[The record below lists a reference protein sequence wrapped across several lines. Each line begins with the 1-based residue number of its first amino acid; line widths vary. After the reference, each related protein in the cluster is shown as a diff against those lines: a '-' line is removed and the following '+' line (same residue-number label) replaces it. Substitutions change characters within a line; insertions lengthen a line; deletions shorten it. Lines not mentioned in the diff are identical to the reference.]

1 MNGRFYVAGKAL
13 KTVYRDGVLTADYK
27 VDRTG
32 HIGVECKYADGM
44 GTRIELLGTCNVD
57 ELIARRADFIVSHQQ
72 YDCPGD
78 PRDGALLP
86 YDNETE
92 TLYLNWTKDK
102 KRSDLSE
109 GRERVGMGI
118 FLAKQCQRTQNS
130 HLRAALVRYARFVRA
145 SLQDPDYKTWSEWD
159 RKSKHRIYNYPWV
172 AHFYFETFLA
182 TGDRQYLTD
191 GYRTQ
196 MAAYRAGGYGFYI
209 IDVPVVQSLE
219 LLRKHGMTAEAD
231 TLLGEYRKAADVYI
245 ANGVN
250 YPKFEVNYEQ
260 SIVAPSVDFI
270 CEMYR
275 VTGEQRYLDAA
286 RRLLPVVEA
295 FGGNQPSYHLNNIAI
310 RHWDGFWFGKHRYWG
325 DTMPHY
331 WSCITADCYA
341 NYSLCTGDKTYM
353 ERARTILEGNLCLF
367 TEEGRGGCAWI
378 YPTRVNGQAAGF
390 LDPMANDQ
398 DFALMYYLKWCDYFK

>member
-1 MNGRFYVAGKAL
+1 
-13 KTVYRDGVLTADYK
+13 
-27 VDRTG
+27 
-32 HIGVECKYADGM
+32 
-44 GTRIELLGTCNVD
+44 
-57 ELIARRADFIVSHQQ
+57 
-72 YDCPGD
+72 
-78 PRDGALLP
+78 
-86 YDNETE
+86 
-92 TLYLNWTKDK
+92 
-102 KRSDLSE
+102 
-109 GRERVGMGI
+109 MGI

-196 MAAYRAGGYGFYI
+196 MAAYRAGGYGFYT

-250 YPKFEVNYEQ
+250 YSKFEVNYEQ

-378 YPTRVNGQAAGF
+378 YPTRINGQAAGF